1 MIKLKRKELNRV
13 YSILDTVKL
22 NKIDDA
28 EIRKV
33 VLRIVLGGKKDAAI
47 MQNDVEDTR
56 RKYFDEFKSEDLIAF
71 QDGINEVTKLLIQN
85 KKEEAAALDKKL
97 GKKYPKLLKAY
108 QSFNSAITE
117 LQNDEVELNIE
128 PVSSEDFVE
137 AMLGQDLDITGNF
150 LESFTSIFKNESG
163 N

>member
-1 MIKLKRKELNRV
+1 MIKLKRKELNRI

>member
-1 MIKLKRKELNRV
+1 MIKLKRKELNRI

-33 VLRIVLGGKKDAAI
+33 VLRIVLGGKKDATI

-150 LESFTSIFKNESG
+150 LESFTSIFKNESE